1 MPRYHNING
10 RSVQFTTQEET
21 ARDAEEAAWAAG
33 AATRQ
38 AVEVRN
44 ERDAKLAACDW
55 VVTKALEAGGSV
67 PSAWRTYRQALRD
80 VPAQLPGAVT
90 WPTEPS

>member
-10 RSVQFTTQEET
+10 QMVQFSADEET

-33 AATRQ
+33 ANART
-38 AVEVRN
+38 AAEVRK
-44 ERDAKLAACDW
+44 ERDVKLAACDW
-55 VVTKALEAGGSV
+55 RASSDVALSTE
-67 PSAWRTYRQALRD
+67 WRTYRQALRD

-90 WPTEPS
+90 WPVEPS